1 MNSDVQQPLIT
12 LSDLHAKFGWEEY
25 IVLAITLVI
34 SGLIGVF
41 WAWRSRKERSKLMNA
56 YIKFN
61 LSRFVIFFSYLDI
74 HPLARNVNHFNSG
87 MLKRLEM
94 QLQNIYL
101 PPGR

>member
-56 YIKFN
+56 YIKF
-61 LSRFVIFFSYLDI
+61 FSYLDI